1 MRINVFFKKKRIF
14 LIKSILKE
22 FNFTIRKQSKS
33 INNIIS
39 QFITSIRI
47 NDYKITIII
56 NSNASTNF
64 ISTNFVNKKK
74 LFTRSK
80 NDNYSFVTI
89 NDKTL
94 KK

>member
-1 MRINVFFKKKRIF
+1 M
-14 LIKSILKE
+14 
-22 FNFTIRKQSKS
+22 
-33 INNIIS
+33 
-39 QFITSIRI
+39 
-47 NDYKITIII
+47 

-80 NDNYSFVTI
+80 NDKYSFVTI

-94 KK
+94 LKKNKIMNLKTKSLSIVIQQYHEKNIFDIIEIIIHDVVLKLF